1 MNNKWMVDLAVDRV
15 LVVDVIDLLRL
26 DDVALVQ
33 QLQSEVLASLLVFGY
48 LDLTEATYIVRQY
61 IPLPR
66 VRPI

>member
-1 MNNKWMVDLAVDRV
+1 MVDLAVDRV

>member
-48 LDLTEATYIVRQY
+48 LDFTETTYIVRQ
-61 IPLPR
+61 
-66 VRPI
+66 